1 MLKLIL
7 KYLLV
12 EYFLSVVLGIIA
24 TIIIYHPNPNTHDG
38 GQQILILIV
47 ATFYTNLLLTF
58 SALTILL
65 NTFISFRSSWLN
77 RVTSFYLLPVSF
89 SIFFIFIL
97 FNETYFVATV
107 CCFFLVH
114 SYIFYRFNKHIR
126 NKIEQK

>member
-24 TIIIYHPNPNTHDG
+24 TIIIYHPNPNTHNG

-47 ATFYTNLLLTF
+47 ATFYINLLLTF
-58 SALTILL
+58 SALTVLL
-65 NTFISFRSSWLN
+65 NTFISFRRSWLN
-77 RVTSFYLLPVSF
+77 RVASFYLLPVSF
-89 SIFFIFIL
+89 SIFFIL
-97 FNETYFVATV
+97 FNETYFVATI

-114 SYIFYRFNKHIR
+114 SYIFYQFNKHIS